1 MSDIQFNTGV
11 IRPVECLKEG
21 YELIKPDFWLLLAI
35 TFVGGIIGS
44 ASFCILLGAMVC
56 GINYC
61 YLGRLDGR
69 KVSFDD
75 LWKGFDWWR
84 PGLVVAAFIVIPMAI
99 VYGIIYAPLIVALAM
114 GSKLGG
120 DELMGLFVGA
130 LLLDLVLVVI
140 MVCFHTLLIFAF
152 PLIVDRKLG
161 PIKAMTTSARAVLK
175 NLGGVAGLIGA
186 QFVLVFLGLL
196 AVCIGVYL
204 VMPVIIA
211 GNMVAYRK
219 VFPRQEDFGAAP
231 DANPGS

>member
-21 YELIKPDFWLLLAI
+21 FELIKPDFWLLLAI

-44 ASFCILLGAMVC
+44 ASLFILLGAMVC

-84 PGLVVAAFIVIPMAI
+84 PGLVVAAFIVVPMAI

-114 GSKLGG
+114 GSNLSG
-120 DELMGLFVGA
+120 DELIGLLVGA
-130 LLLDLVLVVI
+130 LALDLVLVVI
-140 MVCFHTLLIFAF
+140 IVCFHTLLLFSF

-161 PIKAMTTSARAVLK
+161 AIQAMTTSARAVLK

-186 QFVLVFLGLL
+186 QFVLVFLGLV
-196 AVCIGVYL
+196 AACIGVYL
-204 VMPVIIA
+204 VMPIIIA

-219 VFPRQEDFGAAP
+219 VFPVAS
-231 DANPGS
+231 ANPVS